1 MPMEHKPRVCAPFF
15 YSCNP
20 IPTVNDSAE
29 AYTVFIDTGKEDPH
43 AVDKFFAGWAVDN
56 CPDWRN

>member
-1 MPMEHKPRVCAPFF
+1 MFVLRFF